1 VVVVAETVRV
11 IVAVPE
17 ALAIGVAFVLAYQAF
32 PLILAT
38 GALAWGIDRLLGA
51 QGRGRLVASVLFSCA
66 LAGLAVLWAE
76 PEPGL
81 VVIAVVAGATAGLV
95 SQLGSWFQQNEWLMV
110 LGGTVLASLLGL
122 AL

>member
-1 VVVVAETVRV
+1 VVVA
-11 IVAVPE
+11 VPQT
-17 ALAIGVAFVLAYQAF
+17 LAIGVAFLVAYQAF
-32 PLILAT
+32 PLVLVA

-51 QGRGRLVASVLFSCA
+51 QGRGRLVASVLFSCT

-95 SQLGSWFQQNEWLMV
+95 SQLGSWFQRNGWPMV